1 MNLLRAWAYRDIFP
15 IPVKSRPILMK
26 FQKYDATTA
35 TTSVWY
41 WQKYNT
47 YSYMYII
54 WFTKQLPKGLA
65 NTTTAF
71 RHTEK
76 RRWKPVSCMDQQHS
90 KCQCHVLVHTKYKFH
105 LNTKGSNMCKK
116 HNLRINLQ
124 KKFTQKLLVHCDCH
138 SKTDWQNFS
147 QNYTIFITDL
157 VNVHFP
163 MQDQSFGTI
172 YPCISVLNQTLRVSR
187 TFLRHTFLDSHLT
200 Y

>member
-35 TTSVWY
+35 TTLVWY

-76 RRWKPVSCMDQQHS
+76 WRWKPVSCMDQQHS

-124 KKFTQKLLVHCDCH
+124 KKIHTEVTSSLWLSLQNWLAKFQSKLHHIHNWPFGWDMETTCSTVTKNEGRESDTQVCYC
-138 SKTDWQNFS
+138 S
-147 QNYTIFITDL
+147 
-157 VNVHFP
+157 
-163 MQDQSFGTI
+163 
-172 YPCISVLNQTLRVSR
+172 
-187 TFLRHTFLDSHLT
+187 
-200 Y
+200 